1 MVEKGIKGGMCHAI
15 HKYVTANSKYMKN
28 CNTNKKSLYILHLD
42 ANNLNGWVMSQ
53 KLPVHGFEW
62 NKNVLK
68 FNEDFIK
75 SYNED
80 STKGYNLEVDV
91 EYPNILHICIV
102 IYYAL
107 PERMKI
113 DKCNKLV
120 CNLYDKKN
128 YVVHMRSLKQALDH
142 GIILKKVHK
151 IIQFNQEARLKE
163 YIGMNTKLRKE
174 AKNDVEKDFFKF
186 MNNSV
191 F

>member
-1 MVEKGIKGGMCHAI
+1 MLLMVEKGIKGGMCHAI

-120 CNLYDKKN
+120 CNLYDKKKLCCS
-128 YVVHMRSLKQALDH
+128 HEIFKTSIRSWNN
-142 GIILKKVHK
+142 I
-151 IIQFNQEARLKE
+151 KE
-163 YIGMNTKLRKE
+163 S
-174 AKNDVEKDFFKF
+174 AQ
-186 MNNSV
+186 NNPV
-191 F
+191 